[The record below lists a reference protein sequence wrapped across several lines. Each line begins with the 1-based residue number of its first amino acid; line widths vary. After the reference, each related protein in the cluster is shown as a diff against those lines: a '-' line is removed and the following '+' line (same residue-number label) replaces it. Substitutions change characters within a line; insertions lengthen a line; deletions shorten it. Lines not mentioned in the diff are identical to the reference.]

1 MDDEDRSNLRDLHAG
16 FALIGLLLKDGSPLD
31 LHNLPAQAYELADL
45 MQEARDQH
53 RVGIVSVK
61 RRTKKEKADE

>member
-16 FALIGLLLKDGSPLD
+16 FAMLGLIMRGEAPHDVAMK
-31 LHNLPAQAYELADL
+31 AYLYADE
-45 MQEARDQH
+45 MQDARVQH
-53 RVGIVSVK
+53 GAGIVSVK